1 MRRKEVRWGLQ
12 DEGVAWWLT
21 GSTRAAGCTLVWASI
36 GEGGERRHLGFNCT
50 RTSTSYSTATSKP
63 VLQYVSKCLA
73 GATSAWL
80 TSVYPPS
87 TLRPSPPTLSSVIQP
102 TNSTRNAVLEVS
114 TASYPASP
122 SPLTHRPQRTHRSF
136 TTQLQ
141 SVAGQA
147 ASTVQ
152 GATQQIDLNS
162 TGKSLS
168 QGFATLSQT
177 VREKTGQTQQDDVTE
192 LPQEYLDLERRVD
205 GLRAAHVKLL
215 RVAKA
220 FEGHYDYPVNLGE
233 SAQEIGGSLAHNLS
247 AWAAT
252 ATKGESFILI
262 PWVGQ
267 PLTRF
272 PPPNRHPLAATP
284 SRRGACFPILTLP
297 SEPLTDPVRPPAAP
311 GAEARRS
318 AKDAPARPLARRR
331 LGRRRGRTRPPRQRP
346 QDVRRHAGQGRHRKD

>member
-1 MRRKEVRWGLQ
+1 MQSWK
-12 DEGVAWWLT
+12 
-21 GSTRAAGCTLVWASI
+21 
-36 GEGGERRHLGFNCT
+36 
-50 RTSTSYSTATSKP
+50 
-63 VLQYVSKCLA
+63 
-73 GATSAWL
+73 
-80 TSVYPPS
+80 
-87 TLRPSPPTLSSVIQP
+87 
-102 TNSTRNAVLEVS
+102 
-114 TASYPASP
+114 
-122 SPLTHRPQRTHRSF
+122 SF

-252 ATKGESFILI
+252 ATKGTHL
-262 PWVGQ
+262 PQ
-267 PLTRF
+267 PQVAEK
-272 PPPNRHPLAATP
+272 PVEVQK
-284 SRRGACFPILTLP
+284 TLP
-297 SEPLTDPVRPPAAP
+297 HALSRAAASGAVEVGPGRLANVLKTYAVTQDKVGTARTRMDEEISKNFLQPWSATLNSSIQASMKARQNVKSARLALDATRAQAKNATGAKLESTRMEIEAAEEKLVDATEQAINLMRSVLENPEPIKNLHALLQAQQAFY
-311 GAEARRS
+311 AEAS
-318 AKDAPARPLARRR
+318 EAISSV
-331 LGRRRGRTRPPRQRP
+331 LGE
-346 QDVRRHAGQGRHRKD
+346 VEEAGTAAEADWRKSRDQQ